1 MYVSVT
7 LNLQLKLTT
16 SCKQKLLTETAKGD
30 ILQSRV
36 ETMLEFWCYVLLK
49 ITLQTHKNILV

>member
-1 MYVSVT
+1 MYVSET

-16 SCKQKLLTETAKGD
+16 NCKQKLLTETAKGY

-36 ETMLEFWCYVLLK
+36 ETMLEF
-49 ITLQTHKNILV
+49 